1 LTPIPTPT
9 TTPTPEPTAADA
21 PEAGVQGDLDCNA
34 RIDARDALAALRI
47 VAGISGD
54 ACSAVT
60 PDVNCNGLTDTGDAL
75 VILQY
80 VADLPARTG
89 AGCPRV
95 GGAAS

>member
-1 LTPIPTPT
+1 M
-9 TTPTPEPTAADA
+9 
-21 PEAGVQGDLDCNA
+21 DCNA
-34 RIDARDALAALRI
+34 LIDAKDALVVLRI

-54 ACSAVT
+54 PCSAAS
-60 PDVNCNGLTDTGDAL
+60 PDVNCNSLTDTGDAL

-80 VADLPARTG
+80 VADLPASTG